1 MLVTLCYRVLPL
13 PLQLT
18 NLLAMMDSF
27 NTLLTSDPA
36 VPAASYPAN
45 NANILSVLHNNRW
58 VDIDIQYLLT
68 SDKTCEPRLMML

>member
-1 MLVTLCYRVLPL
+1 MINLNYKVIPL

-58 VDIDIQYLLT
+58 VDIDVHYLPEYCLRF
-68 SDKTCEPRLMML
+68 S

>member
-1 MLVTLCYRVLPL
+1 MIPL

-58 VDIDIQYLLT
+58 VGEYLLKLIRHA
-68 SDKTCEPRLMML
+68 SLV